1 MNKLSLA
8 LITGASML
16 SLTAA
21 AQPKTG
27 AGAPGAPPAT
37 PAAKTVVLVHGAFA
51 DGSSWDKVVPLL
63 EAKGLNVISVQ
74 NPLSSLADDVAATKR
89 AIEQAP
95 GKVIL
100 VGHSYGGMII
110 SEAGNNDKVEA
121 LVYVAAFCPDANESI
136 TDMGKGHPA
145 PAWTA
150 ALKVDS
156 GGFAWLPTESV
167 MKDFAQDLSA
177 ADQKLVAAKMGPTSV
192 KVFDAKVA
200 APAWKTKPTWYI
212 VASDDHMID
221 PQGEAG
227 MAKRANATT
236 TTIKASHVVMLSHA
250 KEVSAVILA
259 AVAGKPAAAPATP
272 AKK

>member
-1 MNKLSLA
+1 MNKLTLA
-8 LITGASML
+8 LVTGV

-21 AQPKTG
+21 AQPK
-27 AGAPGAPPAT
+27 
-37 PAAKTVVLVHGAFA
+37 PAAAPVVPPVQKTVVLVHGAFA

-63 EAKGLNVISVQ
+63 EAKGFNVIAVQ

-121 LVYVAAFCPDANESI
+121 LVYVAAFAPDANESI
-136 TDMGKGHPA
+136 TDMGKGKPA
-145 PAWTA
+145 PSWAGS
-150 ALKVDS
+150 LKVDS
-156 GGFAWLPTESV
+156 GGFAWLPTDIV
-167 MKDFAQDLSA
+167 AKDFAQDLSPA
-177 ADQKLVAAKMGPTSV
+177 EQKLVAAKQGPTSV

-200 APAWKTKPTWYI
+200 SPAWKTKPSWYI
-212 VASDDHMID
+212 VASEDHMID

-236 TTIKASHVVMLSHA
+236 TTLKGSHVIMLSKA
-250 KEVSAVILA
+250 KETAAVIFA
-259 AVAGKPAAAPATP
+259 AAAGKPATTAPA